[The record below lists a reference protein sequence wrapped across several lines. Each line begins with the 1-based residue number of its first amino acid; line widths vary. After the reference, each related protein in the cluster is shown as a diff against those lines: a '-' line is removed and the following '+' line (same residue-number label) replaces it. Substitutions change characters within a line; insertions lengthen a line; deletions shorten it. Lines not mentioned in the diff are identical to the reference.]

1 MPSEYS
7 NPIAIVMGFDYG
19 SKRIG
24 VAVGNSL
31 TGSAQALD
39 VIQNTKTDQT
49 LQKIKELISEWQPNC
64 LVVGLPM
71 HPDGAEHG
79 MTKRSRSFGQ
89 ELTKQFGKPVH
100 FVDERYS
107 SVLLEQDSQY
117 QGSVDS
123 HAAGLLLEQFFREH
137 GQSLNE

>member
-1 MPSEYS
+1 MPNDDS
-7 NPIAIVMGFDYG
+7 NSVTIVLGFDYG
-19 SKRIG
+19 TKRIG

-39 VIQNTKTDQT
+39 IIQNTKSDQMH
-49 LQKIKELISEWQPNC
+49 QKIKELIRQWQPSC
-64 LVVGLPM
+64 LVVGLPS
-71 HPDGAEHG
+71 HPDGAEHA
-79 MTKRSRSFGQ
+79 MTKCSRSFGQ
-89 ELTKQFGKPVH
+89 QLAKQFGKPIH

-117 QGSVDS
+117 QGSIDS

-137 GQSLNE
+137 S

>member
-1 MPSEYS
+1 MPNDAS
-7 NPIAIVMGFDYG
+7 NPITIVLGFDYG
-19 SKRIG
+19 TKRIG

-31 TGSAQALD
+31 IGSAQALGI
-39 VIQNTKTDQT
+39 IQNTKPDQIH
-49 LQKIKELISEWQPNC
+49 QKIKELINEWQPGC
-64 LVVGLPM
+64 LVVGLPL
-71 HPDGAEHG
+71 HPDGAEHA
-79 MTKRSRSFGQ
+79 MTKRSRSFGH

-123 HAAGLLLEQFFREH
+123 HVAGLLLEQFFRER
-137 GQSLNE
+137 S

>member
-1 MPSEYS
+1 MPNDAP
-7 NPIAIVMGFDYG
+7 NPVTIVLGFDYG
-19 SKRIG
+19 TKRIG

-39 VIQNTKTDQT
+39 VIQNIKPNQT
-49 LQKIKELISEWQPNC
+49 YQKIQDLINEWQPSC
-64 LVVGLPM
+64 LVVGLPL
-71 HPDGAEHG
+71 HPDGTEHA

-89 ELTKQFGKPVH
+89 ELAKQFGKPIH
-100 FVDERYS
+100 YVDERYS

-123 HAAGLLLEQFFREH
+123 HAAGLLLEQFFRER
-137 GQSLNE
+137 S

>member
-1 MPSEYS
+1 MPNEASD
-7 NPIAIVMGFDYG
+7 PVTIVLGFDYG
-19 SKRIG
+19 TKRIG

-49 LQKIKELISEWQPNC
+49 LKKIKELIHEWQPSC
-64 LVVGLPM
+64 LVVGLPL

-89 ELTKQFGKPVH
+89 QLAKQFDKPIH

-107 SVLLEQDSQY
+107 SVILEQNFQY
-117 QGSVDS
+117 QGALDS
-123 HAAGLLLEQFFREH
+123 HAAGLLLEQFFRER
-137 GQSLNE
+137 S

>member
-1 MPSEYS
+1 MPNEAS
-7 NPIAIVMGFDYG
+7 NPVTIVLGFDYG
-19 SKRIG
+19 TKRIG

-31 TGSAQALD
+31 TGSAQAIS
-39 VIQNTKTDQT
+39 VIQNINSEQT

-71 HPDGAEHG
+71 HLDGAEHG

-107 SVLLEQDSQY
+107 SVLLEQATQY